1 MSAETLTGEPP
12 MTMLSCLLTRGG
24 ESTVPGL
31 WFLRCVGGDDL
42 GLLDGFT
49 DPLLSDLGEGG

>member
-12 MTMLSCLLTRGG
+12 MTTLSCLLTRGG
-24 ESTVPGL
+24 DSTAPGL
-31 WFLRCVGGDDL
+31 WFLRFLGGDDL
-42 GLLDGFT
+42 GLLVGFI